1 MTGEEVRISHA
12 DFARSG
18 AHAGFVESGES
29 IDLARYRGRAG
40 TSANSLEGGPEPI
53 LRFNEE
59 EELGGDDR
67 YKSIARLR
75 AVGPFGVP
83 KIRALFEATYFL
95 GLRQAGMPD
104 Q

>member
-59 EELGGDDR
+59 EELGGDDPHR
-67 YKSIARLR
+67 VPRRTIVTAVVADHSRFLMRGGTRPGPDLR
-75 AVGPFGVP
+75 S
-83 KIRALFEATYFL
+83 
-95 GLRQAGMPD
+95 
-104 Q
+104 